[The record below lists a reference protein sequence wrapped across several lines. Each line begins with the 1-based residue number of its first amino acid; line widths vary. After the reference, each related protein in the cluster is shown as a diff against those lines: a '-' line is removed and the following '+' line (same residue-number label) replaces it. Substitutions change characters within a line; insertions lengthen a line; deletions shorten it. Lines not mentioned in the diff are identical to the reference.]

1 MEVKY
6 HSGFD
11 KDLEEIT
18 QPYVKKAVLKVIE
31 RAKSARHLGEI
42 PRCEKLTGYRNAY
55 RIRIGEFRIGVF
67 FRGKY
72 YPVCKS
78 LQSKRYLQNISMIFL
93 SVNLIDTNHVHFLS
107 TELL

>member
-67 FRGKY
+67 SEENIIGFAR
-72 YPVCKS
+72 VCNRKDIY
-78 LQSKRYLQNISMIFL
+78 KIFP
-93 SVNLIDTNHVHFLS
+93 
-107 TELL
+107 